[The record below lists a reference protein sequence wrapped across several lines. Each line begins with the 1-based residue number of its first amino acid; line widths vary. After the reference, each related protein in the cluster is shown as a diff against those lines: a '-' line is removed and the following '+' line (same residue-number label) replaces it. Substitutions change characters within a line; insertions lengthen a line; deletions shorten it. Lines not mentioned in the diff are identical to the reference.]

1 MCELPID
8 VPEAVLFGTHSTVA
22 EASAFARRMTA
33 LGYYVHGHVSLGY
46 CAEIAGL
53 TEEEFVL
60 FLGQNKVDV
69 FQFES
74 DDELLR
80 DVANA

>member
-1 MCELPID
+1 MCELSIS
-8 VPEAVLFGTHSTVA
+8 VPEAVLFDTHSTVA
-22 EASAFARRMTA
+22 EASDLARRMAA
-33 LGYYVHGHVSLGY
+33 LGRYVHGHVSLGC
-46 CAEIAGL
+46 CAEMAGL